1 MKEKDEM
8 SQQAS
13 KSLQNL
19 FTTLVNSEHANH
31 FDWGNI
37 QWLVSGDRMANA
49 QITFGYVEIQPGR
62 KNPRHY
68 HPNSD
73 EVLFL
78 IEGELNHSLGDD
90 VVHLTA
96 GAAIFIPQSMPHDAF
111 NPGDKTARMVVAYPT
126 GERQMVALE
135 EGQDE

>member
-1 MKEKDEM
+1 M
-8 SQQAS
+8 SEPAS
-13 KSLQNL
+13 KSQSSR
-19 FTTLVNSEHANH
+19 FTTPVDRQQANQ

-37 QWLVSGDRMANA
+37 QWLVSGDLMADA
-49 QITFGYVEIQPGR
+49 KITFGYVEIEPGQ

-73 EVLFL
+73 EVLYL
-78 IEGELNHSLGDD
+78 LEGELHHSLGEE

-96 GAAIFIPQSMPHDAF
+96 GTAIFIPQEMPHDAF
-111 NPGDKTARMVVAYPT
+111 NPGPKTARMVVAYPT